1 MRSRGPAKDSQRYSA
16 QNALRIKDYM
26 NIPNTITILRIIVVP
41 LLVYLLINGSYTG
54 ALWLLAGAG
63 ISDALDGFIARR
75 FGMTTYLGSIL
86 DPLADKL
93 LITVSALALAWTG
106 LLPWWLAVV
115 ICLRDLVI
123 VVGATAYYL
132 RAGKIEMSPSI
143 PGKLSTFLQFLLIF
157 LLLGNAAGL
166 VHAARALPAL
176 FVLVLLT
183 ALFSGGH
190 YMLVWGRKGAALKSG
205 ATGGR

>member
-1 MRSRGPAKDSQRYSA
+1 
-16 QNALRIKDYM
+16 M
-26 NIPNTITILRIIVVP
+26 NIPNTITILRIFILP
-41 LLVYLLINGSYTG
+41 LLVYLLVNGSYTG

-75 FGMTTYLGSIL
+75 FGMITYLGSIL

-123 VVGATAYYL
+123 VVGATAYYM
-132 RAGKIEMSPSI
+132 RAGKIEMAPTI
-143 PGKLSTFLQFLLIF
+143 PGKLSTLLQFLLIF
-157 LLLGNAAGL
+157 IVLGNASGM
-166 VHAARALPAL
+166 VRAAEALPAL
-176 FVLVLLT
+176 FLLVLLT

-190 YMLVWGRKGAALKSG
+190 YMLVWGRKAAALKTGAGSG
-205 ATGGR
+205 R